1 MLLPVA
7 AALRH
12 CKQSRCCHLQPRPP
26 LVCSLCCICCAAVL
40 RVCNAAVGYQL
51 KLVPTWSNTSEVE
64 ATTLRPK
71 APKRLPMV
79 LTR

>member
-7 AALRH
+7 AALSD
-12 CKQSRCCHLQPRPP
+12 CKQPRCCQSQPRRLPSFP
-26 LVCSLCCICCAAVL
+26 QMLCCCAQCRQHSCGV
-40 RVCNAAVGYQL
+40 RL
-51 KLVPTWSNTSEVE
+51 KSVPTWSNTSEVE